1 MKNENE
7 HGNGAIEGSNHGTE
21 FLLAANDS
29 LYCGVCEEEEAATTE
44 LNMAGLTMAQK
55 SHILRDPNIWV
66 GDSGASSDSTFDAG
80 GMINCKKTHT
90 SITMGKGKSVNPERQ
105 VKFQ

>member
-29 LYCGVCEEEEAATTE
+29 LYCGICEEEATTTKF
-44 LNMAGLTMAQK
+44 NMAGLTMAQK

-90 SITMGKGKSVNPERQ
+90 SITMGKGKSVNPEKQ